1 MYFFTLI
8 NHHDIVVNR
17 YYGNRKGESMIKI
30 FKSELDKIN
39 LSEQIEKDCWIDLIN
54 PTKEE
59 VQKIKAICGI
69 DDSVI
74 MQVLVEKEFPR
85 VKKINGGI
93 LVVIDVPYMK
103 DRSIKNKYV
112 TYPLG
117 IIICDNHIMLTVS
130 LVEHEFLK
138 KFKLGEVEN
147 FDITKRERFLLQI
160 IFNSAEAYLY
170 TLDSLENDIQ
180 KVEKH
185 TYHSTNNKQ
194 LLNFLNIQK
203 SLVYFITS
211 LRANSSVLERL
222 QKEDIISLNKEEKL
236 LLEDV
241 IIENKQCIENCA
253 ISREILSSTIDAY
266 GTIISN
272 NLNVIVKFLTAI
284 TIVFSIPTMIA
295 SFLGMNVP
303 LGIVGESDLSF
314 LFIFII
320 SFIVSLVLAWW
331 LRKRNM
337 L

>member
-1 MYFFTLI
+1 
-8 NHHDIVVNR
+8 
-17 YYGNRKGESMIKI
+17 MIKI
-30 FKSELDKIN
+30 FKNELDKIHVIN
-39 LSEQIEKDCWIDLIN
+39 QAEKDCWIDLVN

-59 VQKIKAICGI
+59 VQKVTTICGI
-69 DDSVI
+69 DESVI

-85 VKKINGGI
+85 VKKVNGGTLI
-93 LVVIDVPYMK
+93 VIDVPYMK

-117 IIICDNHIMLTVS
+117 IIICDNHLIVTVS

-138 KFKLGEVEN
+138 KFKQGEIED
-147 FDITKRERFLLQI
+147 FDIAKRVRFLLQI
-160 IFNSAEAYLY
+160 IFNSAEAYLV
-170 TLDSLENDIQ
+170 TLYALEYDIQ

-211 LRANSSVLERL
+211 LKANSMVLERL
-222 QKEDIISLNKEEKL
+222 QKEDIISLNKEEKVF
-236 LLEDV
+236 LEDT
-241 IIENKQCIENCA
+241 IIENKQCIESCA
-253 ISREILSSTIDAY
+253 ISREILSSIIDAY

-303 LGIVGESDLSF
+303 LGVVGESDYSF
-314 LFIFII
+314 LIICII
-320 SFIVSLVLAWW
+320 SFIVSIVLAWW
-331 LRKRNM
+331 LKKRDM

>member
-1 MYFFTLI
+1 
-8 NHHDIVVNR
+8 
-17 YYGNRKGESMIKI
+17 MIKV
-30 FKSELDKIN
+30 FKSELNKVN
-39 LSEQIEKDCWIDLIN
+39 LCEQIEKNSWIDLIN
-54 PTKEE
+54 PTEEE
-59 VQKIKAICGI
+59 VKKISTICEI
-69 DDSVI
+69 KSSII

-85 VKKINGGI
+85 VRKFDGGT

-117 IIICDNHIMLTVS
+117 IIICDSHFIVTVS

-138 KFKLGEVEN
+138 KFKQGDVDN
-147 FDITKRERFLLQI
+147 FDVSKRIRFLLQI

-170 TLDSLENDIQ
+170 TLDSLEYDIK

-194 LLNFLNIQK
+194 LLNFLNIEK

-211 LRANSSVLERL
+211 LRANSTVLERL
-222 QKEDIISLNKEEKL
+222 QKEDIIPLSKEEKI
-236 LLEDV
+236 LLEDT

-284 TIVFSIPTMIA
+284 TIVFSVPTMIA

-303 LGIVGESDLSF
+303 LGVVGESDYSF
-314 LFIFII
+314 LII
-320 SFIVSLVLAWW
+320 CLISLVVSLILAWW
-331 LRKRNM
+331 LKKRDM

>member
-1 MYFFTLI
+1 
-8 NHHDIVVNR
+8 
-17 YYGNRKGESMIKI
+17 MIKI
-30 FKSELDKIN
+30 FKSELDKVS
-39 LSEQIEKDCWIDLIN
+39 LCEQFEKNSWIDLVN

-59 VQKIKAICGI
+59 IQSISTICGI
-69 DDSVI
+69 KSSII

-85 VKKINGGI
+85 VKKFEGGTLI
-93 LVVIDVPYMK
+93 VIDVPYMK

-117 IIICDNHIMLTVS
+117 IIICDNGFIVTVS

-138 KFKLGEVEN
+138 KFKHGEVEN
-147 FDITKRERFLLQI
+147 FDTSKRVRFLLQL
-160 IFNSAEAYLY
+160 IFNSAEAYLF
-170 TLDSLENDIQ
+170 TLDSLEEDIQ
-180 KVEKH
+180 KVEKN

-211 LRANSSVLERL
+211 LRANSTVLERL
-222 QKEDIISLNKEEKL
+222 QKEDIIPLNKEEKV
-236 LLEDV
+236 LLEDT

-253 ISREILSSTIDAY
+253 ISREILSSIIDAY

-284 TIVFSIPTMIA
+284 TIVFSVPTMIS
-295 SFLGMNVP
+295 SFIGMNVP
-303 LGIVGESDLSF
+303 LGIIGTSEYSF
-314 LFIFII
+314 LVICII
-320 SFIVSLVLAWW
+320 SLVVSLILAWW
-331 LRKRNM
+331 LKKRDM